1 MRPPA
6 APIRLHRPRQRLAGS
21 ICHLHADE
29 RGAGLVES
37 LVSTAILGLALVV
50 LMGSF
55 STLAIASADARQV
68 ALAGSV
74 ARAQAA
80 RIKQAPYRADG
91 DYSASLETL
100 PAGLTRTVGTSWWN
114 GISGWTGTQNANGLQ
129 LISLNM
135 GYDGSTVAS
144 LELVEAN
151 R

>member
-1 MRPPA
+1 M
-6 APIRLHRPRQRLAGS
+6 
-21 ICHLHADE
+21 
-29 RGAGLVES
+29 
-37 LVSTAILGLALVV
+37 STAILGLALVV

-80 RIKQAPYRADG
+80 RIKQAPYRSDG

-100 PAGLTRTVGTSWWN
+100 PAGLSRTVGTTWWD
-114 GISGWTGTQNANGLQ
+114 GVSGWTGTQNANGLQ
-129 LISLNM
+129 KISLNV

-144 LELVEAN
+144 LELVKAD